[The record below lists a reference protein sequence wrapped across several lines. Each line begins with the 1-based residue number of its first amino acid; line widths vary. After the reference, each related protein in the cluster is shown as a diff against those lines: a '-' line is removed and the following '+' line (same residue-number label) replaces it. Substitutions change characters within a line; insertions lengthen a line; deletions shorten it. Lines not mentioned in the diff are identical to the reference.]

1 MAAWF
6 QRLLPKRGNFFEL
19 FDAHAAITLRA
30 AEATT
35 RLFAGEPNPE
45 ALIAEVKDLE
55 HQADD
60 VTRTVLQTVRVTFL
74 TPFDRSAISGLINRM
89 DDAIDAMDAAL
100 TAVSL
105 YEVRSFAP
113 DMHEMAKLMLEA
125 ARVSAEATQLL
136 PDVARN
142 GPRLHAMTERL
153 VNLEGEVDGLHEQGL
168 KRLFEKH
175 NQEGGDAMRFVVD
188 REIYKHLEKISD
200 AFEDVANEIDGIVID
215 HA

>member
-1 MAAWF
+1 MFAWF

-19 FDAHAAITLRA
+19 FDAHAAVTLRA

-35 RLFAGEPNPE
+35 RLFAGDANPE
-45 ALIAEVKDLE
+45 KVIAEVKDLE

-60 VTRTVLQTVRVTFL
+60 ITRTVLQTVRITFL
-74 TPFDRSAISGLINRM
+74 TPFDRSAISDLIGSM

-105 YEVRSFAP
+105 YGVRSFTP
-113 DMHEMAKLMLEA
+113 DMHQMASSMTEA
-125 ARVSAEATQLL
+125 AAVTVEAMQLL
-136 PDVARN
+136 RDVARN
-142 GPRLHAMTERL
+142 GPRIHQLTERL
-153 VNLEGEVDGLHEQGL
+153 VQLEGEADAMHERGL
-168 KRLFEKH
+168 KRLFEH
-175 NQEGGDAMRFVVD
+175 YRGGDAMQFVVE

>member
-1 MAAWF
+1 MFAWF

-19 FDAHAAITLRA
+19 FDAHAAVTLRA

-35 RLFAGEPNPE
+35 RLFAGDANPE
-45 ALIAEVKDLE
+45 KVIAEVKDLE

-60 VTRTVLQTVRVTFL
+60 ITRTVLQTVRITFL
-74 TPFDRSAISGLINRM
+74 TPFDRSAISDLIGSM

-100 TAVSL
+100 TAISL
-105 YEVRSFAP
+105 YGVREFTP
-113 DMHEMAKLMLEA
+113 DMHQMASSMTEA
-125 ARVSAEATQLL
+125 AAVTVEAMQLL
-136 PDVARN
+136 RDVARN
-142 GPRLHAMTERL
+142 GPRIHQLTERL
-153 VNLEGEVDGLHEQGL
+153 VQLEGEADAMHERGL
-168 KRLFEKH
+168 KRLFEH
-175 NQEGGDAMRFVVD
+175 YRGGDAMQFVVE

>member
-1 MAAWF
+1 MSAWF

-19 FDAHAAITLRA
+19 FDAHAAVTLRA

-35 RLFAGEPNPE
+35 RLFAGDSNPE
-45 ALIAEVKDLE
+45 KLVAQVKDLE

-60 VTRTVLQTVRVTFL
+60 ITRTVLQTVRITFL
-74 TPFDRSAISGLINRM
+74 TPFDRSAISDLIGSM

-105 YEVRSFAP
+105 YGVREFTP
-113 DMHEMAKLMLEA
+113 DMHQMASSMTEA
-125 ARVSAEATQLL
+125 AAVTVEAMQLL
-136 PDVARN
+136 RDVARN
-142 GPRLHAMTERL
+142 GARLHQLTERL
-153 VNLEGEVDGLHEQGL
+153 VQLEGEADAMHERGL
-168 KRLFEKH
+168 KRLFERY
-175 NQEGGDAMRFVVD
+175 QGGDAMQFVVE

-215 HA
+215 YA

>member
-1 MAAWF
+1 MFAWF

-19 FDAHAAITLRA
+19 FDAHAAVTLRA

-35 RLFAGEPNPE
+35 RLFAGDANPE
-45 ALIAEVKDLE
+45 KVIAEVKDLE

-60 VTRTVLQTVRVTFL
+60 ITRTVLQTVRITFL
-74 TPFDRSAISGLINRM
+74 TPFDRSAISDLIGSM

-105 YEVRSFAP
+105 YGVREFTP
-113 DMHEMAKLMLEA
+113 DMHQMASSMTEA
-125 ARVSAEATQLL
+125 AAVTVEAMQLL
-136 PDVARN
+136 RDVARN
-142 GPRLHAMTERL
+142 GPRIHQLTERL
-153 VNLEGEVDGLHEQGL
+153 VQLEGEADAMHERGL
-168 KRLFEKH
+168 KRLFEH
-175 NQEGGDAMRFVVD
+175 YRGGDAMQFVVE

>member
-1 MAAWF
+1 MFAWF

-35 RLFAGEPNPE
+35 RVFAGEPNAE
-45 ALIAEVKDLE
+45 ALIAQVRDLE
-55 HQADD
+55 QQADD
-60 VTRTVLQTVRVTFL
+60 ITRTVLQTVRVTFL
-74 TPFDRSAISGLINRM
+74 TPFDRSAITDLINRM
-89 DDAIDAMDAAL
+89 DDAIDAMDDAL

-105 YEVRSFAP
+105 YDVRSFAP
-113 DMHEMAKLMLEA
+113 DMHEMAKLMREA
-125 ARVSAEATQLL
+125 ARVSADAMRLL

-142 GPRLHAMTERL
+142 GPGLHALTERM
-153 VNLEGEVDGLHEQGL
+153 VRLEGDADDLHEQGL
-168 KRLFEKH
+168 KRLFEH
-175 NQEGGDAMRFVVD
+175 HRDGDGDAMRFVVD

-215 HA
+215 HS